1 MTEILIEN
9 TLRQEL
15 ITNSL
20 CLTQTQIDWIE
31 VYLNISSDMFLP
43 LIGNLVTNIS
53 NDFHLENIPQF
64 ILDLVGII
72 QNGNVDMTLI
82 FIKFI
87 VKTLIDNGII
97 PISQQE
103 DIIKVHSF
111 VNSYIEL
118 SNNNLPIEEQTSIWE
133 NMNSLLCA

>member
-31 VYLNISSDMFLP
+31 EYLNVSSDMFLP

-53 NDFHLENIPQF
+53 NEFHLENIPQF

-87 VKTLIDNGII
+87 VITLTDNGII
-97 PISQQE
+97 PISQQ

-118 SNNNLPIEEQTSIWE
+118 GNNNLPIEEQTGIWE
-133 NMNSLLCA
+133 NMNSLLCK

>member
-1 MTEILIEN
+1 MTEILISN
-9 TLRQEL
+9 TLRQGL

-20 CLTQTQIDWIE
+20 CLTQSEIDWIE
-31 VYLNISSDMFLP
+31 VYLNISSDEFLQN
-43 LIGNLVTNIS
+43 ITNLVTNIS
-53 NDFHLENIPQF
+53 LDFHLENIPQF

-87 VKTLIDNGII
+87 VITLTDSGII
-97 PISQQE
+97 PIPQQN
-103 DIIKVHSF
+103 IAAVHSF

-118 SNNNLPIEEQTSIWE
+118 GNNILPIEEQTVIWE
-133 NMNSLLCA
+133 NIKSLLCK